1 MIVSRLKELARH
13 SAIYGLGSVVSSLIA
28 VFLLPLYTRYLTRA
42 DYGAIETLVAGS
54 AVLTIFLQAGINSA
68 FFRFYFD
75 SPDPEQR
82 NRVVRTSF
90 WFTMAG
96 ATVGLALGLLFA
108 PEISSW
114 LFGTAARAGL
124 VRAASVLLWANLNY
138 QQLTS
143 LFRVEQ
149 RSVAYVVASLVNV
162 LITVAATIVLVVG
175 LHKGAIG
182 ALVGNFTGTLFV
194 YFPLL
199 VYRRFQLGL
208 QFDWQLLRR
217 MNAFGLPLVPSAL
230 ALWVTNFSDR
240 LFLVKLSGAS
250 EVGLYSIG
258 IRISS
263 AIVLLLTA
271 FRTAWP
277 AFAYSIED
285 EREAR
290 TTYGYVLTYVLL
302 IVCWASLALGA
313 LAPWIVQALT
323 TPRFFSAQRVVALL
337 AFSNA
342 ATAGFI
348 VVSIG
353 IGRARRT
360 RFNWI
365 ITGSAA
371 AVNVALNLAL
381 IPPFGMMGAAI
392 STLVSFSFMFL
403 FMAWHAQRIYRV
415 PYQWRRVAILVG
427 AAAALNA
434 VAVVVNAPLPL
445 AIALVVAYPVVL
457 LPLGFYL
464 PAERTRLRR
473 LVPLLR

>member
-1 MIVSRLKELARH
+1 VILSRLKELGRH
-13 SAIYGLGSVVSSLIA
+13 SAIYGIGSIVSSLIA

-75 SPDPEQR
+75 SAEPEQR
-82 NRVVRTSF
+82 DRIVRTSF
-90 WFTMAG
+90 WFTMGG
-96 ATVGLALGLLFA
+96 ATVGLALGVLLA
-108 PEISSW
+108 PEISTL
-114 LFGTAARAGL
+114 LFATHDRAGL
-124 VRAASVLLWANLNY
+124 VRAAAVMLWANLNY
-138 QQLTS
+138 QQMTS

-149 RSVAYVVASLVNV
+149 RSVAYVIASLTNV
-162 LITVAATIVLVVG
+162 LITIGGTILLVVG

-182 ALVGNFTGTLFV
+182 ALVGNFVGTLFV

-199 VYRRFQLGL
+199 AYRRFQLGL
-208 QFDWQLLRR
+208 QFDRQLLRQ

-230 ALWVTNFSDR
+230 ALWVNNFSDR
-240 LFLVKLSGAS
+240 LFLVKLAGPA

-258 IRISS
+258 IRVSS

-277 AFAYSIED
+277 AFAYSID
-285 EREAR
+285 DDREAR
-290 TTYGYVLTYVLL
+290 ETYGYVLTYVLL
-302 IVCWASLALGA
+302 LVCWAALALGA
-313 LAPWIVQALT
+313 LAPWIVHALT
-323 TPRFFSAQRVVALL
+323 TSRFFSAQRVIALL

-342 ATAGFI
+342 AKAGFI

-365 ITGSAA
+365 ITGAA
-371 AVNVALNLAL
+371 AGLNIVLNVLL
-381 IPPFGMMGAAI
+381 IPPYGMIGAAVA
-392 STLVSFSFMFL
+392 TVASFTFMFA
-403 FMAWHAQRIYRV
+403 FMAWHSQRIYPV
-415 PYQWRRVAILVG
+415 PYQWRRVTTLVLV
-427 AAAALNA
+427 AVALNVVAALA
-434 VAVVVNAPLPL
+434 DAPLPVAVV
-445 AIALVVAYPVVL
+445 LVLGYPFVL
-457 LPLGFYL
+457 LLLGFYL

-473 LVPLLR
+473 LVPLFR

>member
-1 MIVSRLKELARH
+1 VIGGRLRELARH
-13 SAIYGLGSVVSSLIA
+13 SAVYGAGSVVSSLIA

-42 DYGAIETLVAGS
+42 DYGAIETLVAAS

-75 SPDPEQR
+75 SEDPGER

-90 WFTMAG
+90 WFTMGG
-96 ATVGLALGLLFA
+96 ATLGLLLGVLLA
-108 PEISSW
+108 PEISSL
-114 LFGTAARAGL
+114 LFGSTGRAGL
-124 VRAASVLLWANLNY
+124 VRVAAVLLWANLNY
-138 QQLTS
+138 QQMTS

-149 RSVAYVVASLVNV
+149 RSTAYVIASLTNV
-162 LITVAATIVLVVG
+162 LITIGATILLVVG
-175 LHKGAIG
+175 LHKGAVG
-182 ALVGNFTGTLFV
+182 ALVGNFTGTLCV

-199 VYRRFQLGL
+199 GYRRFQLGL
-208 QFDWQLLRR
+208 QFDRTLLRQ

-230 ALWVTNFSDR
+230 ALWVNNFSDR
-240 LFLVKLSGAS
+240 LFLVKLAGAG

-258 IRISS
+258 IRVSS

-277 AFAYSIED
+277 AFAYSIQD

-302 IVCWASLALGA
+302 IVCWAALALGA
-313 LAPWIVQALT
+313 LAPWIVHGLT
-323 TPRFFSAQRVVALL
+323 TPKFFSAQRVIALL

-342 ATAGFI
+342 AKAGFM

-365 ITGSAA
+365 ITGAA
-371 AVNVALNLAL
+371 AVVNIGLNLAL
-381 IPPFGMMGAAI
+381 IPSYGMIGAAI
-392 STLVSFSFMFL
+392 STVVSFSFMFG
-403 FMAWHAQRIYRV
+403 FMAWHAQRIYPV
-415 PYQWRRVAILVG
+415 PYQWRRVVTLIG
-427 AAAALNA
+427 AAVGLNVVAALTD
-434 VAVVVNAPLPL
+434 APLPL
-445 AIALVVAYPVVL
+445 AVLFVLVYPLVL

-464 PAERTRLRR
+464 PAERMRLRR
-473 LVPLLR
+473 LVPLSR

>member
-1 MIVSRLKELARH
+1 VIVGRLKELARH
-13 SAIYGLGSVVSSLIA
+13 SAIYGIGSVVSSLIA

-42 DYGAIETLVAGS
+42 DYGAIETLVAAS

-75 SPDPEQR
+75 ATNTDEQK
-82 NRVVRTSF
+82 RVVRTSF
-90 WFTMAG
+90 WFTMTG
-96 ATVGLALGLLFA
+96 ATIGLALGVVLA
-108 PEISSW
+108 PEISSL
-114 LFGTAARAGL
+114 LFATHARAGL
-124 VRAASVLLWANLNY
+124 VRAAAVLLWANLNY

-149 RSVAYVVASLVNV
+149 RSVAFVVASVTNV
-162 LITVAATIVLVVG
+162 AITIGATILLVVG
-175 LHKGAIG
+175 LHKGATG
-182 ALVGNFTGTLFV
+182 ALVGNFTGTLCV

-208 QFDWQLLRR
+208 QFDRGLLRK

-230 ALWVTNFSDR
+230 ALWVNNFSDR
-240 LFLVKLSGAS
+240 LFLVKLSGAAD
-250 EVGLYSIG
+250 VGLYSIG
-258 IRISS
+258 IRVTS

-277 AFAYSIED
+277 AFAYSIDD

-302 IVCWASLALGA
+302 LVCWSSLALGA
-313 LAPWIVQALT
+313 LAPWIVHVLT
-323 TPRFFSAQRVVALL
+323 APRFYSAQRVVALL

-342 ATAGFI
+342 AVAGFM

-371 AVNVALNLAL
+371 VVNIALNLAL
-381 IPPFGMMGAAI
+381 IPPYGMIGAAI
-392 STLVSFSFMFL
+392 STLVSFSFMFA
-403 FMAWHAQRIYRV
+403 FMAWHAQRVYPV

-427 AAAALNA
+427 TAAALSA
-434 VAVVVNAPLPL
+434 VAALVDAPLLL
-445 AIALVVAYPVVL
+445 AIVLVLAYPLVL

>member
-1 MIVSRLKELARH
+1 MIVGRLKELARH
-13 SAIYGLGSVVSSLIA
+13 SAIYGLGSVVSTLIA
-28 VFLLPLYTRYLTRA
+28 VFLLPLYTRYLTRS
-42 DYGAIETLVAGS
+42 DYGAIETLVAAS

-75 SPDPEQR
+75 SAEPEER

-90 WFTMAG
+90 WFTMGG
-96 ATVGLALGLLFA
+96 ATIGLALGVLFA
-108 PEISSW
+108 PEISSL
-114 LFGTAARAGL
+114 LFATHARAGL
-124 VRAASVLLWANLNY
+124 VRAAAVMLWANLNY
-138 QQLTS
+138 QQMTS

-149 RSVAYVVASLVNV
+149 RSFAFVVASLTNV
-162 LITVAATIVLVVG
+162 LITIGATILLVVG
-175 LHKGAIG
+175 LHKGAVG
-182 ALVGNFTGTLFV
+182 ALVGNFVGTLCV

-199 VYRRFQLGL
+199 AYRRFQLGL
-208 QFDWQLLRR
+208 QFDRRLLRQ

-230 ALWVTNFSDR
+230 ALWVNNFSDR
-240 LFLVKLSGAS
+240 LFLVKLAGAG

-258 IRISS
+258 IRVSS

-285 EREAR
+285 DREAR
-290 TTYGYVLTYVLL
+290 STYGYVLTYVLL
-302 IVCWASLALGA
+302 IVCWAALALGA
-313 LAPWIVQALT
+313 LGPWIVDSLT
-323 TPRFFSAQRVVALL
+323 TPRFSSAQRVVALL

-342 ATAGFI
+342 AKAAFM

-365 ITGSAA
+365 ITGAAA
-371 AVNVALNLAL
+371 AVNIGLNLAL
-381 IPPFGMMGAAI
+381 IPPYGMIGAAI
-392 STLVSFSFMFL
+392 STLVSFSFMFA
-403 FMAWHAQRIYRV
+403 FMAWHAQRVYPV
-415 PYQWRRVAILVG
+415 PYQWRRIVTLVG
-427 AAAALNA
+427 AAAALNVIA
-434 VAVVVNAPLPL
+434 ALVDAPLPL
-445 AIALVVAYPVVL
+445 AVALVVAYPLVL

-473 LVPLLR
+473 LVPMLR

>member
-1 MIVSRLKELARH
+1 VIVGRLKELARH
-13 SAIYGLGSVVSSLIA
+13 SAIYGIGSVVSSLIA

-42 DYGAIETLVAGS
+42 EYGAIETLVAAS

-75 SPDPEQR
+75 SPEPEQR

-96 ATVGLALGLLFA
+96 ATLGLVLGLAFA

-114 LFGTAARAGL
+114 LFGTDARAGL
-124 VRAASVLLWANLNY
+124 VRAAAVMLWANLNY
-138 QQLTS
+138 QQMTS

-149 RSVAYVVASLVNV
+149 RSVAYVIASLTNV
-162 LITVAATIVLVVG
+162 LITIGATILLVVG
-175 LHKGAIG
+175 LHKGAVG
-182 ALVGNFTGTLFV
+182 ALVGNFTGTLCV

-208 QFDWQLLRR
+208 EFDRSLLWR

-230 ALWVTNFSDR
+230 ALWVNNFSDR
-240 LFLVKLSGAS
+240 LFLVKLSGPA

-302 IVCWASLALGA
+302 VVCWAALALGA
-313 LAPWIVQALT
+313 LAPWIVHVLT
-323 TPRFFSAQRVVALL
+323 TPKFFSAQRVVALL

-342 ATAGFI
+342 AKAGFM

-365 ITGSAA
+365 VTGAAA
-371 AVNVALNLAL
+371 AVNIGLNLAL
-381 IPPFGMMGAAI
+381 IPPYGMMGAAI
-392 STLVSFSFMFL
+392 STLVSFSFMFA
-403 FMAWHAQRIYRV
+403 FMAWHAQRIYPV

-427 AAAALNA
+427 TAAALNI
-434 VAVVVNAPLPL
+434 VAVLVDAPLPL
-445 AIALVVAYPVVL
+445 AVALVVAYPIVL

>member
-1 MIVSRLKELARH
+1 VIVGRLKELARH
-13 SAIYGLGSVVSSLIA
+13 SAIYGVGSVVSSLIA

-42 DYGAIETLVAGS
+42 DYGAIETLVAAS

-75 SPDPEQR
+75 SGEPEER
-82 NRVVRTSF
+82 TRVVRTSF
-90 WFTMAG
+90 WFTMGG
-96 ATVGLALGLLFA
+96 ATVGLAVGVLLA
-108 PEISSW
+108 PEISSL
-114 LFGTAARAGL
+114 LFATDKRAGL
-124 VRAASVLLWANLNY
+124 VRAAAVLLWANLNY
-138 QQLTS
+138 QQMTS

-149 RSVAYVVASLVNV
+149 RSVAYVIASLTNV
-162 LITVAATIVLVVG
+162 SITIGATILLVVG
-175 LHKGAIG
+175 LHKGATG
-182 ALVGNFTGTLFV
+182 ALVGNFAGTLCV

-208 QFDWQLLRR
+208 QFDRHLLRR

-230 ALWVTNFSDR
+230 ALWVNNFSDR
-240 LFLVKLSGAS
+240 LFLVKLSGAA

-258 IRISS
+258 IRVSS

-277 AFAYSIED
+277 AFAYSIDD

-302 IVCWASLALGA
+302 IVCWSSLALGA
-313 LAPWIVQALT
+313 LAPWIVHLLT
-323 TPRFFSAQRVVALL
+323 TTRFYSAQRVVALL

-342 ATAGFI
+342 AMAGFM

-371 AVNVALNLAL
+371 VVNIALNVAL
-381 IPPFGMMGAAI
+381 IPPYGMIGAAI
-392 STLVSFSFMFL
+392 ATLVSFTFMFA
-403 FMAWHAQRIYRV
+403 FMAWHAQRVYPV
-415 PYQWRRVAILVG
+415 PYQWRRVAILVST
-427 AAAALNA
+427 AAALSV
-434 VAVVVNAPLPL
+434 VAALADAPLPL
-445 AIALVVAYPVVL
+445 AIVLAVAYPLVL

>member
-1 MIVSRLKELARH
+1 MILGRLKELARH
-13 SAIYGLGSVVSSLIA
+13 SAIYGAGSVVSSLIA

-42 DYGAIETLVAGS
+42 DYGAIETLVAAS

-75 SPDPEQR
+75 SDDPAER

-90 WFTMAG
+90 WFTMGG
-96 ATVGLALGLLFA
+96 ASLGLLLGVLLA
-108 PEISSW
+108 PEISAL
-114 LFGTAARAGL
+114 LFGSGARANL
-124 VRAASVLLWANLNY
+124 VRVAAVMLWANLNY
-138 QQLTS
+138 QQMAS

-149 RSVAYVVASLVNV
+149 RSYAYVIASVTNV
-162 LITVAATIVLVVG
+162 LITIGSTILLVVG
-175 LHKGAIG
+175 LHKGAVG
-182 ALVGNFTGTLFV
+182 ALVGNFTGTLCV

-208 QFDWQLLRR
+208 EFDRTLLRQ

-230 ALWVTNFSDR
+230 ALWVNNFSDR
-240 LFLVKLSGAS
+240 LFLVKLAGAS

-258 IRISS
+258 IRVSS

-277 AFAYSIED
+277 AFAYSISD

-290 TTYGYVLTYVLL
+290 ATYGYVLTYVLL
-302 IVCWASLALGA
+302 VVCWAALALGA
-313 LAPWIVQALT
+313 LGPWIVHVLT
-323 TPRFFSAQRVVALL
+323 TPKFFSAQRVVALL

-342 ATAGFI
+342 AKAGFM

-365 ITGSAA
+365 ITGAA
-371 AVNVALNLAL
+371 AIVNIALNIAL
-381 IPPFGMMGAAI
+381 IPPYGMIGAAI
-392 STLVSFSFMFL
+392 ATLVSFSFMFA
-403 FMAWHAQRIYRV
+403 FMAWHAQRVYPV
-415 PYQWRRVAILVG
+415 PYQWRRVVTLI
-427 AAAALNA
+427 AAAAGLNA
-434 VAVVVNAPLPL
+434 VAALVDAPLPL
-445 AIALVVAYPVVL
+445 AVL
-457 LPLGFYL
+457 LVLAFPFVLWPLGFYL
-464 PAERTRLRR
+464 PAERMRLRR

>member
-1 MIVSRLKELARH
+1 MIAGRLRELARH
-13 SAIYGLGSVVSSLIA
+13 SAIYGVGSIVSSLIA

-42 DYGAIETLVAGS
+42 DYGAIETLVAAS

-75 SPDPEQR
+75 SEDPEER

-90 WFTMAG
+90 WFTMGG
-96 ATVGLALGLLFA
+96 ATTGLLLGVLLA
-108 PEISSW
+108 PELSSV
-114 LFGTAARAGL
+114 LFGSSGRANL
-124 VRAASVLLWANLNY
+124 VRAAAVMLWANLNY
-138 QQLTS
+138 QQMTS

-149 RSVAYVVASLVNV
+149 RSTAYVIASLTNV
-162 LITVAATIVLVVG
+162 LITIGSTILLVVS
-175 LHKGAIG
+175 LHKGAVG
-182 ALVGNFTGTLFV
+182 ALVGNFVGTLAV

-199 VYRRFQLGL
+199 AYRRFQLGL
-208 QFDWQLLRR
+208 QFDRSLLRR

-230 ALWVTNFSDR
+230 ALWVNNFSDR
-240 LFLVKLSGAS
+240 LFLVKLAGAG

-258 IRISS
+258 IRVSS

-277 AFAYSIED
+277 AFAYSIRD
-285 EREAR
+285 EGEAR

-302 IVCWASLALGA
+302 LVCWAALALGA
-313 LAPWIVQALT
+313 LGPWIVHALT
-323 TPRFFSAQRVVALL
+323 TSKFFSAQRVVALL

-342 ATAGFI
+342 AKAGFM

-365 ITGSAA
+365 ITGAA
-371 AVNVALNLAL
+371 AIVNIALNIAL
-381 IPPFGMMGAAI
+381 IPPYGMIGAAI
-392 STLVSFSFMFL
+392 ATLVSFSFMFV
-403 FMAWHAQRIYRV
+403 FMAWHAQRVYPV
-415 PYQWRRVAILVG
+415 PYQWRRVLTLVV
-427 AAAALNA
+427 AAAGLNA
-434 VAVVVNAPLPL
+434 VAALANAPLPL
-445 AIALVVAYPVVL
+445 ALALVVAFPLVL
-457 LPLGFYL
+457 WPLGFYL
-464 PAERTRLRR
+464 PGERMRLRR

>member
-1 MIVSRLKELARH
+1 VIVGRLKELARH
-13 SAIYGLGSVVSSLIA
+13 SAIYGLGSVVSSLVA

-75 SPDPEQR
+75 SPDPEHR

-96 ATVGLALGLLFA
+96 ATVGLGLGLLFA

-114 LFGTAARAGL
+114 LFGTDARAGL
-124 VRAASVLLWANLNY
+124 VRAAAVLLWANLNY
-138 QQLTS
+138 QQMTS

-162 LITVAATIVLVVG
+162 LITIGATIVLVVG

-182 ALVGNFTGTLFV
+182 ALVGNFTGTLCV

-230 ALWVTNFSDR
+230 ALWVNNFSDR

-342 ATAGFI
+342 AKAGFI

-371 AVNVALNLAL
+371 AVNIGLNLAL

-392 STLVSFSFMFL
+392 STLVSFSFMFV
-403 FMAWHAQRIYRV
+403 FMAWHAQRIYPV
-415 PYQWRRVAILVG
+415 PYQWRRVAILVV

-434 VAVVVNAPLPL
+434 VAVLVNAPLPL
-445 AIALVVAYPVVL
+445 AIALVVAYPLVL

>member
-1 MIVSRLKELARH
+1 VIGGRLKELARH

-28 VFLLPLYTRYLTRA
+28 VFLLPLYTRYLTKA
-42 DYGAIETLVAGS
+42 DYGAIETLIAGS

-96 ATVGLALGLLFA
+96 ATVGLGIGLLFA
-108 PEISSW
+108 TEISTW
-114 LFGTAARAGL
+114 LFGTGARAGL
-124 VRAASVLLWANLNY
+124 VRAAAVLLWANLNY
-138 QQLTS
+138 QQMTS

-149 RSVAYVVASLVNV
+149 RSVAFVVASLANV
-162 LITVAATIVLVVG
+162 LITIGATILLVVG
-175 LHKGAIG
+175 LHDGAVG
-182 ALVGNFTGTLFV
+182 ALVGNFAGTLCV

-199 VYRRFQLGL
+199 FYRRFQLGL
-208 QFDWQLLRR
+208 QFDWQLFRR

-230 ALWVTNFSDR
+230 ALWVNNFSDR
-240 LFLVKLSGAS
+240 LFLVKLSGPA

-258 IRISS
+258 IRITS

-271 FRTAWP
+271 FRAAWP

-302 IVCWASLALGA
+302 VTCWAALALGA
-313 LAPWIVQALT
+313 LAPWIVNVLT
-323 TPRFFSAQRVVALL
+323 TPRFSSAQRVVALL

-342 ATAGFI
+342 AKAGFI

-371 AVNVALNLAL
+371 AVNVGLNLAL
-381 IPPFGMMGAAI
+381 IPPYGMIGAAI
-392 STLVSFSFMFL
+392 STLVSFSFMFA
-403 FMAWHAQRIYRV
+403 FMAWHAQRIYPV

-427 AAAALNA
+427 TAAGLNVVAAL
-434 VAVVVNAPLPL
+434 VNAPLPL
-445 AIALVVAYPVVL
+445 AIALVVAFPIVL

>member
-1 MIVSRLKELARH
+1 MIVGRLKELARH

-138 QQLTS
+138 QQMTS

-149 RSVAYVVASLVNV
+149 RSMAYVVASLANV
-162 LITVAATIVLVVG
+162 LITIGATIVLVVG

-182 ALVGNFTGTLFV
+182 ALVGNFTGTLVV

-230 ALWVTNFSDR
+230 ALWVNNFSDR

-342 ATAGFI
+342 AKAGFI

-403 FMAWHAQRIYRV
+403 FMAWHAQRIYPV

>member
-1 MIVSRLKELARH
+1 VIGGRLKELARH

-28 VFLLPLYTRYLTRA
+28 VFLLPLYTRYLTKA
-42 DYGAIETLVAGS
+42 DYGAIETLIAAS

-75 SPDPEQR
+75 SPDPEHR

-96 ATVGLALGLLFA
+96 ATVGLGIGLLFA
-108 PEISSW
+108 PEISTW
-114 LFGTAARAGL
+114 LFGTGARAGL
-124 VRAASVLLWANLNY
+124 VRAAAVLLWANLNY
-138 QQLTS
+138 QQMTS

-149 RSVAYVVASLVNV
+149 RSVAFVVASLANV
-162 LITVAATIVLVVG
+162 LITIGATILLVVG
-175 LHKGAIG
+175 LHKGAVG
-182 ALVGNFTGTLFV
+182 ALVGNFAGTLCV

-208 QFDWQLLRR
+208 QFDWQLFRR

-230 ALWVTNFSDR
+230 ALWVNNFSDR
-240 LFLVKLSGAS
+240 LFLVKLSGPA

-258 IRISS
+258 IRITS

-271 FRTAWP
+271 FRAAWP
-277 AFAYSIED
+277 AFAYSIDD

-290 TTYGYVLTYVLL
+290 TTYGFVLTYVLL
-302 IVCWASLALGA
+302 VTCWAALALGA
-313 LAPWIVQALT
+313 LAPWIVNALT
-323 TPRFFSAQRVVALL
+323 TPRFSSAQRVVALL

-342 ATAGFI
+342 AKAGFI

-365 ITGSAA
+365 ITGAAA
-371 AVNVALNLAL
+371 AVNVGLNLAL
-381 IPPFGMMGAAI
+381 IPPYGMMGAAI
-392 STLVSFSFMFL
+392 STLVSFSFMFA
-403 FMAWHAQRIYRV
+403 FMAWHAQRIYPV

-427 AAAALNA
+427 TAAVLNVVAAL
-434 VAVVVNAPLPL
+434 VNAPLPL
-445 AIALVVAYPVVL
+445 AVALVVVYPIVL

>member
-1 MIVSRLKELARH
+1 VIVGRLKELARH
-13 SAIYGLGSVVSSLIA
+13 SAIYGIGSVVSSLIA

-42 DYGAIETLVAGS
+42 DYGAIETLVAAS

-75 SPDPEQR
+75 ATNTEER
-82 NRVVRTSF
+82 KRVVRTSF
-90 WFTMAG
+90 WFTMTG
-96 ATVGLALGLLFA
+96 ATIGLALGVVLA
-108 PEISSW
+108 PEISSL
-114 LFGTAARAGL
+114 LFATHARAGL
-124 VRAASVLLWANLNY
+124 VRAAAVLLWANLNY

-149 RSVAYVVASLVNV
+149 RSVAFVVASVTNV
-162 LITVAATIVLVVG
+162 AITIGATILLVVG
-175 LHKGAIG
+175 LHKGATG
-182 ALVGNFTGTLFV
+182 ALVGNFTGTLCV

-208 QFDWQLLRR
+208 QFDRGLLRK

-230 ALWVTNFSDR
+230 ALWVNNFSDR
-240 LFLVKLSGAS
+240 LFLVKLSGAA

-258 IRISS
+258 IRVTS

-277 AFAYSIED
+277 AFAYSIDD

-302 IVCWASLALGA
+302 LVCWSSLALGA
-313 LAPWIVQALT
+313 LAPWIVHVLT
-323 TPRFFSAQRVVALL
+323 APRFYSAQRVVALL

-342 ATAGFI
+342 AVAGFM

-371 AVNVALNLAL
+371 VVNIALNLAL
-381 IPPFGMMGAAI
+381 IPPYGMIGAAI
-392 STLVSFSFMFL
+392 STLVSFSFMFA
-403 FMAWHAQRIYRV
+403 FMAWHAQRVYPV

-427 AAAALNA
+427 TAAALSA
-434 VAVVVNAPLPL
+434 VAALVDAPLLL
-445 AIALVVAYPVVL
+445 AIVLVLAYPLVL